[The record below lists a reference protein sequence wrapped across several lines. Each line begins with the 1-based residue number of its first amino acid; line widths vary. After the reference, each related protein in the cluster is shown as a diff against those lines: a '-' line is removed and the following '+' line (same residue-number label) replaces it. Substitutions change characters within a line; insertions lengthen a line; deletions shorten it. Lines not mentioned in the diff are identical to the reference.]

1 MSIEKF
7 KTPETARCALWCFKP
22 DAEYYRRLAAHFKLA
37 RKLCPIDSPKGVFKY
52 SSISEANSGNRK
64 KRPITSASCSV

>member
-7 KTPETARCALWCFKP
+7 KTPETARRALWCFEP

-37 RKLCPIDSPKGVFKY
+37 RKLCAIDSPKGVFKY
-52 SSISEANSGNRK
+52 RSISEA
-64 KRPITSASCSV
+64 KRSQRLPGSP